1 MTAPV
6 TAARTQL
13 QALAASA
20 GAEQYLT
27 FNLGGEAFAIGILC
41 IKEIIEY
48 GKPTT
53 VPMMP
58 AFIHGVINLRGAVLP
73 VIDLSAR
80 FARGTSRI
88 GRRSCIVI
96 LEVDEDGVQQDIGVI
111 VDSVNEVVE
120 IPPSDIEPPPAFGA
134 QVRTDY
140 IRGMGRLAE
149 RFVILLDVARVFSM
163 QEMSVLQHFGNPG
176 LAA

>member
-1 MTAPV
+1 MTALV
-6 TAARTQL
+6 ATSRTQP
-13 QALAASA
+13 QALNNAAN
-20 GAEQYLT
+20 AEQYLT
-27 FNLGGEAFAIGILC
+27 FNLGGESFAIGILS

-80 FARGTSRI
+80 FGRGASQI

-96 LEVDEDGVQQDIGVI
+96 LEVDEDGSQQDIGVI

-120 IPPSDIEPPPAFGA
+120 IPPCDIEPPPAFGT

-149 RFVILLDVARVFSM
+149 RFVILLDVAKVFSM
-163 QEMSVLQHFGNPG
+163 EEMSVLQHFGEQG